1 MKRNELTAPLCV
13 GPGCSRRRFRW
24 ALARAWGIGASCAAA
39 LIGLA
44 STSDAALVQG
54 KVIGYLELRN
64 PVWLA
69 AKNPSEHGYS
79 FREPVTTVRSVFR
92 ALFPYIPRELC
103 IAALGAE
110 SLPPPQEAIQ
120 VRVGGGRTAPVTL
133 VARPGTKIVFLNV
146 DPFSHAL
153 YGVGLATFPASETK
167 SGDTRIWSV
176 PGPGVFE
183 IRDELAPSVRMWV
196 VGEPRTVSIVYPST
210 KGEFLMSLEPGD
222 YTIQPYFAGKP
233 VGEALAASVTT
244 RDVNLK
250 NKPIKVAS
258 KAPAKKDDND

>member
-1 MKRNELTAPLCV
+1 LAGAR
-13 GPGCSRRRFRW
+13 GW
-24 ALARAWGIGASCAAA
+24 AMGVSCAAA
-39 LIGLA
+39 LMGFTG
-44 STSDAALVQG
+44 TSDAALVQG

-69 AKNPSEHGYS
+69 AKNPTEHGYS
-79 FREPVTTVRSVFR
+79 FREPVTTVRSEFR

-103 IAALGAE
+103 IVALGAAP
-110 SLPPPQEAIQ
+110 LPPPQEAVQ

-133 VARPGTKIVFLNV
+133 VARPGTKLVFLNA

-153 YGVGLATFPASETK
+153 YGVGLPSFPASETK
-167 SGDTRIWSV
+167 GGDTRAWSV
-176 PGPGVFE
+176 PGPGIFE

-196 VGEPRTVSIVYPST
+196 VGEPRTMGIVYPST

-233 VGEALAASVTT
+233 VGEAMAVGVTT
-244 RDVNLK
+244 RDIDLK
-250 NKPIKVAS
+250 AKPIKVAE

>member
-1 MKRNELTAPLCV
+1 MKRNESK
-13 GPGCSRRRFRW
+13 GPECSRRRAWWTR
-24 ALARAWGIGASCAAA
+24 ARGWGIGASCMAA
-39 LIGLA
+39 LIGFA
-44 STSDAALVQG
+44 STSDGALVQG
-54 KVIGYLELRN
+54 KVTGYLELRN

-103 IAALGAE
+103 VAALGAE
-110 SLPPPQEAIQ
+110 SMPPPQEAIQ

-133 VARPGTKIVFLNV
+133 VARPGTKIVFLNA

-153 YGVGLATFPASETK
+153 YGVGLASFPASETK
-167 SGDTRIWSV
+167 GGDTRAWSV

-196 VGEPRTVSIVYPST
+196 VGEPRTVSIVYPSP
-210 KGEFLMSLEPGD
+210 KGEFLLSLDPGD

-233 VGEALAASVTT
+233 VGTAVDARVTT
-244 RDVNLK
+244 RDIDLK
-250 NKPIKVAS
+250 NKPIKVAD

>member
-1 MKRNELTAPLCV
+1 M
-13 GPGCSRRRFRW
+13 
-24 ALARAWGIGASCAAA
+24 AA
-39 LIGLA
+39 LVGA
-44 STSDAALVQG
+44 AGTSDAALVHG
-54 KVIGYLELRN
+54 RVTGYLELRN

-69 AKNPSEHGYS
+69 AKNPTEHGYS
-79 FREPVTTVRSVFR
+79 FREPVTTVRSEFR
-92 ALFPYIPRELC
+92 ALFPHIPRELC
-103 IAALGAE
+103 ITALGAGP
-110 SLPPPQEAIQ
+110 LPPPQEAVQ

-133 VARPGTKIVFLNV
+133 VARPGTKLVFLNA

-153 YGVGLATFPASETK
+153 YGVGLPSFPASETK
-167 SGDTRIWSV
+167 GGDTRTWSV

-196 VGEPRTVSIVYPST
+196 VGEPRTAGIVYPST

-233 VGEALAASVTT
+233 VGEALSVSVST
-244 RDVNLK
+244 RDIDIK
-250 NKPIKVAS
+250 GKPIKVAD